1 MDKNDN
7 DYDDHQQQKGYFSLV
22 FANMHFPKWDN
33 GLRKGSCFSLIREN
47 IVQLGVIFCKR
58 TKYAGN
64 DITQLAQSPQKW
76 VFELCNYQRKIF
88 GRINMS
94 LDNIYFFCVEQPSK
108 DGSDILLSLVHSSL
122 GENIWKPNAGF
133 FSKLLVV
140 NQFSLQVSF
149 SKTYVSPPNHECIVF
164 YQQSFHRNIHNLC
177 IYIYIYIYFFFF
189 FFFFFFIWGS

>member
-1 MDKNDN
+1 MITIMMIINNKKVTF
-7 DYDDHQQQKGYFSLV
+7 HWFLLICISTLV
-22 FANMHFPKWDN
+22 LGRVDI

-58 TKYAGN
+58 TRYAGN

-76 VFELCNYQRKIF
+76 VFELCNYQRKVF

-94 LDNIYFFCVEQPSK
+94 LDNMYIYFFVEQPSK

-133 FSKLLVV
+133 FCKLLVV
-140 NQFSLQVSF
+140 NQFYFTQ
-149 SKTYVSPPNHECIVF
+149 
-164 YQQSFHRNIHNLC
+164 
-177 IYIYIYIYFFFF
+177 FFFAGF
-189 FFFFFFIWGS
+189 VFKNVRLSPQSWMHSILPTIFPQKYI